1 MKLQFCNI
9 NSNIFFLFHI
19 SCCNLMHKILFNN
32 FEDYVKLLYP
42 GILKRNYEG
51 LASVVYL
58 II

>member
-1 MKLQFCNI
+1 
-9 NSNIFFLFHI
+9 
-19 SCCNLMHKILFNN
+19 MHKILFNN